1 MVGAVK
7 VAVVT
12 GASSGIGE
20 AVCSALGARGFHV
33 IGLSRSESPAADEHL
48 ACDVSDRQAVD
59 AVAASVLA
67 RYPLISVLVNNAGV
81 AARGHFID
89 TEPERIQQA
98 VATNYLGS
106 VWCLRAFL
114 PGLERGSHVVNIV
127 SVAGSVAIGPYS
139 ASKHAQLAFSR
150 SVAVELAPRG
160 ISVHTVNPGFV
171 ETPGFPQRERFRF
184 PLRLLVV
191 DPPFVAARILHAME
205 TNRHEIVVPRWY
217 RPAGWLQTLAPGLLV
232 RLRTRLPIDDV

>member
-1 MVGAVK
+1 M
-7 VAVVT
+7 VT
-12 GASSGIGE
+12 GASSGIGAALCE
-20 AVCSALGARGFHV
+20 AIHARGFHV
-33 IGLSRSESPAADEHL
+33 IGLSRSPAPAADEHL
-48 ACDVSDRQAVD
+48 ACDVSDRASVE
-59 AVAASVLA
+59 AAAASVLA
-67 RYPLISVLVNNAGV
+67 HYPQIAVLVNNAGV
-81 AARGHFID
+81 AARGHFVD
-89 TEPERIQQA
+89 ADPERIESA

-114 PGLERGSHVVNIV
+114 PGLQRGSHLVNIV

-160 ISVHTVNPGFV
+160 VRVHTVNPGFV

-191 DPPFVAARILHAME
+191 DPPFVAARILQAME
-205 TNRHEIVVPRWY
+205 KGRREIVVPRWY
-217 RPAGWLQTLAPGLLV
+217 RPAGWLQGLAPSLMV
-232 RLRTRLPIDDV
+232 ALRQRLPIDDV